1 MSIFDILFEIMKSI
15 KIGLCEDFSL
25 VEESKVSVEFQSQC
39 NGSIYQD
46 LILDRGMKT
55 EFFELNTPIPM
66 ENLHKMVLQW
76 HGRSALC
83 FTDLILLAD
92 NSKIQ
97 LLESFPR
104 DKNLVR
110 FFITYQTGFNFDG
123 LTSKETMPLS
133 LSR

>member
-1 MSIFDILFEIMKSI
+1 MVEDQIKRRPFSYLDNTIFQS
-15 KIGLCEDFSL
+15 
-25 VEESKVSVEFQSQC
+25 SKTKLVSVEFQSQC

-55 EFFELNTPIPM
+55 EFFELNSPIPM

-110 FFITYQTGFNFDG
+110 FSFKFLTGLNLDG
-123 LTSKETMPLS
+123 
-133 LSR
+133 

>member
-1 MSIFDILFEIMKSI
+1 MCHQFDMSIFDILFEIIKSI

-104 DKNLVR
+104 DKNLAR
-110 FFITYQTGFNFDG
+110 FSITYQMGFN
-123 LTSKETMPLS
+123 LNS
-133 LSR
+133 

>member
-1 MSIFDILFEIMKSI
+1 MISI

-110 FFITYQTGFNFDG
+110 FLFAGLGIFRGRTTYII
-123 LTSKETMPLS
+123 
-133 LSR
+133 

>member
-1 MSIFDILFEIMKSI
+1 
-15 KIGLCEDFSL
+15 
-25 VEESKVSVEFQSQC
+25 
-39 NGSIYQD
+39 
-46 LILDRGMKT
+46 MKT

-110 FFITYQTGFNFDG
+110 FHIEFFVRRSYLATLYVV
-123 LTSKETMPLS
+123 
-133 LSR
+133 

>member
-1 MSIFDILFEIMKSI
+1 MISI

-110 FFITYQTGFNFDG
+110 FSFTRYNLDSPIIY
-123 LTSKETMPLS
+123 
-133 LSR
+133 

>member
-1 MSIFDILFEIMKSI
+1 MVENQTKRCRVYYLDNAIFQPSKI
-15 KIGLCEDFSL
+15 KL
-25 VEESKVSVEFQSQC
+25 VSVEFQSQC

-104 DKNLVR
+104 DKNLAR
-110 FFITYQTGFNFDG
+110 FSFKFLTGFNLDG
-123 LTSKETMPLS
+123 
-133 LSR
+133 